1 MADVSNELL
10 YEVLKS
16 IQQRLDRFEHKI
28 DELKS
33 EMNSVRGH
41 LVSIQ
46 QDVANI
52 YGTLGRHDEWLERID
67 NRLELNDVPTPT

>member
-41 LVSIQ
+41 LVSIH